1 MWKKLRSG
9 AGAQGSRSALRAVAT
24 IASLFCPLQDGPLA
38 IGLEYRNPEEQVLG
52 IDATALQVFATRSD
66 NRRGF
71 AEVGERHLFDMAG
84 LVARY
89 ARAGMRGGRF
99 GTAVSVVSLSSG
111 IGGEDLLQADL
122 FYRGTS
128 TILIGA
134 SAGLHSARIDG
145 FRPSFLA
152 TVSVQ
157 VAVAI
162 ERLVVGYQARNFRVA
177 GEQLDGVDG
186 TVYVAVTGSRF
197 VPVSRIRITRNGFWS
212 ISASLRVDVG
222 SNAGVSVGY
231 LGGTGSLSSAARVRV
246 RRVGV
251 AVEVSAHPV
260 LGLSKSFFVTWGAQ

>member
-1 MWKKLRSG
+1 ML
-9 AGAQGSRSALRAVAT
+9 
-24 IASLFCPLQDGPLA
+24 CPLPDGALA

-52 IDATALQVFATRSD
+52 IDATVLRVFATRPG
-66 NRRGF
+66 NRTGF
-71 AEVGERHLFDMAG
+71 AEVGERHLFNMAG

-89 ARAGMRGGRF
+89 ARAGMRGGRL
-99 GTAVSVVSLSSG
+99 GTAVSVVALSSD
-111 IGGEDLLQADL
+111 IGGEDLLQAEV
-122 FYRGTS
+122 FYRETS
-128 TILIGA
+128 TVLVGA

-162 ERLVVGYQARNFRVA
+162 ERLVVGYSARNFRVA

-186 TVYVAVTGSRF
+186 TMYVALTGSRF
-197 VPVSRIRITRNGFWS
+197 VPVSRVRITRNGFWS

-222 SNAGVSVGY
+222 PNAGVSVGY
-231 LGGTGSLSSAARVRV
+231 LGGTGSLSSAAHVHV

-251 AVEVSAHPV
+251 AVEVSTHPV
-260 LGLSKSFFVTWGAQ
+260 LGLSKSLFVTWGAQ